1 MRGREWYK
9 VQVLKSLRPKNLYD
23 LEVKLI
29 RKALKR
35 LAPTLSVRRG
45 RGTGY
50 AWIDIRG
57 SGELGDFTEREKR
70 ALEVFGLPYGSNFA
84 SISPEERRYY
94 VEKAVKLL
102 GISMPKELEEEY
114 RRIDEM
120 KKEMERRERERR
132 KRIESCQHEFVKL
145 PYIVFPRGTAYRCVK
160 CGYEKVE
167 LE

>member
-1 MRGREWYK
+1 MRRRK
-9 VQVLKSLRPKNLYD
+9 KSIYD
-23 LEVKLI
+23 IEIGLI
-29 RKALKR
+29 RRALKR

-45 RGTGY
+45 RGTAY
-50 AWIDIRG
+50 SWIEIWG
-57 SGELGDFTEREKR
+57 SGEFRDFTEEERR
-70 ALEVFGLPYGSNFA
+70 ALEEFGLPYGGNFA
-84 SISPEERRYY
+84 GISPERRRYY

-102 GISMPKELEEEY
+102 GISMPRELEEEY

-132 KRIESCQHEFVKL
+132 KRIEKCQHVFIKL
-145 PYIVFPRGTAYRCVK
+145 PYIVFPKGTAYRCIK